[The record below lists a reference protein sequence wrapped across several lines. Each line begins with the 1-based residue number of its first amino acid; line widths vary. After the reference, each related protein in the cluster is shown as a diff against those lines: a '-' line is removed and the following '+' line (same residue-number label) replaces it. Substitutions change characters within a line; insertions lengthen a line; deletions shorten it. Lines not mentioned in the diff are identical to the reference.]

1 MLINKSA
8 FYHKKH
14 NNLIETI
21 LEVYRT
27 KIARGFAIILS
38 TVVFALLG
46 KVISLA
52 GMYILGDGFA
62 EIFEP
67 LAYIGLT
74 TGFVIGL
81 IYDLDEFY
89 TQVFKITY
97 YVTIGAINVG
107 LGILLGW
114 AIMYFLA

>member
-1 MLINKSA
+1 MFINKTA
-8 FYHKKH
+8 FYDKRHR
-14 NNLIETI
+14 NQVEVI
-21 LEVYRT
+21 LEAYRV
-27 KIARGFAIILS
+27 KIARGFAIALN

-46 KVISLA
+46 KAIGLA
-52 GMYILGDGFA
+52 GIYLLGDGFA

-67 LAYIGLT
+67 LEYIGLT

-81 IYDLDEFY
+81 ICNLDDFY
-89 TQVFKITY
+89 TQVFKISY
-97 YVTIGAINVG
+97 YVTIGAINLG

>member
-1 MLINKSA
+1 MFINKPA

-14 NNLIETI
+14 INQMEGL
-21 LEVYRT
+21 LEAYRA

-38 TVVFALLG
+38 VVVFALLG
-46 KVISLA
+46 KAISLA
-52 GMYILGDGFA
+52 GIYILGEGFA

-67 LAYIGLT
+67 LEYIGLT

-81 IYDLDEFY
+81 IYDLDIFY

-97 YVTIGAINVG
+97 YITIGAINIG
-107 LGILLGW
+107 IGILLGW
-114 AIMYFLA
+114 AVMYFLA